1 MAACSQYRHLAY
13 LLVFLMSG
21 CLQQGRPVVTDHS
34 PDIAPSPRPA
44 PVSRPRIAS
53 QPQTRVPVS
62 ESSQQTRLSGQHIV
76 KKGETLY
83 SIAWRYGLDY
93 RKLAAANRIPSPY
106 LIRAQ
111 EVITL
116 AEVEVEMT
124 PAPVKPAKKARP
136 SKQQG
141 TRKPAKTPAPAAWKW
156 PVQYVPSRNF
166 TRVSKGVDFV
176 IPPGQLT
183 AVQSASGGKVVYAG
197 NGIGGFE
204 RLVIVKHSDLL
215 LSAYSFNG
223 DITVR
228 EQEAV
233 KTGQKIAEIASVTR
247 AGQKL
252 HFEVRRAG
260 EPFDPRSVIR

>member
-1 MAACSQYRHLAY
+1 
-13 LLVFLMSG
+13 MSG
-21 CLQQGRPVVTDHS
+21 CLQQGRPVVTDRS

-44 PVSRPRIAS
+44 PVSRPRSAS
-53 QPQTRVPVS
+53 QPRTRVPVA
-62 ESSQQTRLSGQHIV
+62 ESSQQAVLSGQHIV

-93 RKLAAANRIPSPY
+93 RKLAQANRIPSPY
-106 LIRAQ
+106 VIRAQ
-111 EVITL
+111 EVIVL
-116 AEVEVEMT
+116 SEAEVVMT
-124 PAPVKPAKKARP
+124 PAPVKSAKKARP
-136 SKQQG
+136 SKQSG
-141 TRKPAKTPAPAAWKW
+141 ARKTAKTQVSATWKW
-156 PVQYVPSRNF
+156 PVQYAPSRDF
-166 TRVSKGVDFV
+166 TRASKGVDFV
-176 IPPGQLT
+176 IPPGEVSV
-183 AVQSASGGKVVYAG
+183 VQSASGGRVVYAG

-204 RLVIVKHSDLL
+204 RLVIVKHSDVL

-228 EQEAV
+228 EQQAV
-233 KTGQKIAEIASVTR
+233 KTGQKIAEIASVAR